1 MNSNLN
7 SFSQSTPL
15 PSATSY
21 LIYARKSQESEER
34 QVQSIDDQV
43 GLARQ
48 LAQRCALPLYAEP
61 VTESFSAKE
70 PWQRREFERLIQLIE
85 KGKVDGIVA
94 WHPDRLSRN
103 ETDAATLC
111 RLLRKGR
118 LRDVRFVNYHFDN
131 SPEGLMM
138 LQMALSQSQYFSSK
152 LALDV
157 RRGLNSKLQK
167 GWWPHRAP
175 EGYLNDLETHT
186 IVTDP
191 ERLPLIERAFGLLL
205 TGAYTVTEVL
215 EMMNTDWGYRT
226 RRHKNTGG
234 QPLSRSA
241 GHRLFR
247 NVFYTGRML
256 RGGEILSGSHP
267 PILTLPEFHRVQTLL
282 GRGPQ
287 GKGGYQKRSY
297 VFNRIMRCARC
308 GSAVVGSFQ
317 CGRHGKSPAVYYSC
331 GGTSCPAAKKT
342 IREDRLQ
349 TQVEAELERVTWPT
363 WCKPLILDELKHY
376 YRQEFAALERVT
388 EQQAQALA
396 NAERKRSNLLDLKLE
411 GEIDSALFGEK
422 DRQLKA
428 EIETLRGSVQGT
440 QARFDG
446 AFETVNRVCDFLLYG
461 QQTFQFGDLDK
472 KREVLSALGA
482 WYRFDEG
489 QVTIET
495 NPLLPYRLQG
505 LGIGPV
511 EPEKDIEVIAR
522 RDLLEPPES
531 GSRSTKKTDSGE
543 SVPVGWAHGNSLEP
557 LFTLF
562 NGALGGQLF
571 PLLEYIE

>member
-1 MNSNLN
+1 M
-7 SFSQSTPL
+7 
-15 PSATSY
+15 ATSY

-48 LAQRCALPLYAEP
+48 LVERQALPVYGEP
-61 VTESFSAKE
+61 LTESFSAKE
-70 PWQRREFERLIQLIE
+70 PWQRREFEHLIQLIE
-85 KGKVDGIVA
+85 RGKVDGIVA

-118 LRDVRFVNYHFDN
+118 LKDLRFVNYHFDN

-157 RRGLNSKLQK
+157 KRGLNSKLQK

-175 EGYLNDLETHT
+175 EGYLNDLETRT
-186 IVTDP
+186 IAPDP

-205 TGAYTVTEVL
+205 TGAYTVTEVI
-215 EMMNTDWGYRT
+215 EIMNARWGYRT

-241 GHRLFR
+241 GHRLFA

-256 RGGEILSGSHP
+256 REGEILPGSHP
-267 PILTLPEFHRVQTLL
+267 AILTVPEFHRVQTII

-287 GKGGYQKRSY
+287 GRSGYHKRAC
-297 VFNRIMRCARC
+297 VFNSVMRCRKC
-308 GSAVVGSFQ
+308 QSAVVGSFQ
-317 CGRHGKSPAVYYSC
+317 SGRHGNSPAVYYHC
-331 GGTSCPAAKKT
+331 GGASCPVPKKT
-342 IREDRLQ
+342 IREDRLKKQ
-349 TQVEAELERVTWPT
+349 IEAELARVTWPT
-363 WCKPLILDELKHY
+363 WSKSIILDELKLY
-376 YRQEFAALERVT
+376 YQREFAALEIVT
-388 EQQAQALA
+388 DQEGRALA

-428 EIETLRGSVQGT
+428 EIEGLRAHVQGT
-440 QARFDG
+440 QAKYDR

-461 QQTFQFGDLDK
+461 QQTFQLGDLHK
-472 KREVLSALGA
+472 KREVLQALATKYDFEAGV
-482 WYRFDEG
+482 
-489 QVTIET
+489 VTIET
-495 NPLLPYRLQG
+495 NPLLPYR
-505 LGIGPV
+505 V
-511 EPEKDIEVIAR
+511 KEWIETTVRLDEGSDEGHNSAS
-522 RDLLEPPES
+522 LEPPKS
-531 GSRSTKKTDSGE
+531 GSQGTKKTDLSA
-543 SVPVGWAHGNSLEP
+543 SVSCGWAHGNSLEP
-557 LFTLF
+557 LTAAFRL
-562 NGALGGQLF
+562 ALQGGLF
-571 PLLEYIE
+571 PSINYIK